1 MKHAHVRMSDSI
13 ADYFM
18 LCARIRGIDRTA
30 LLQRL
35 FKVIAEDQLVSSI
48 LDDDGKRKLNKSER
62 KFKEGKENGFNS

>member
-1 MKHAHVRMSDSI
+1 MSDKV
-13 ADYFM
+13 ADYLM

-48 LDDDGKRKLNKSER
+48 LDDSGKRALNKSER
-62 KFKEGKENGFNS
+62 KYKERNENGPNS